1 MYTVRNAKTIVGI
14 TQPMTGT
21 KMEDKYEA
29 GYVRMRGKNEAVYI
43 KYSYQIKRQF
53 KMSLLQILHDFSN
66 SKDF

>member
-1 MYTVRNAKTIVGI
+1 MYNNRNAKTAVGT

-21 KMEDKYEA
+21 KMADTYEA
-29 GYVRMRGKNEAVYI
+29 GYVRMTGKTEVVNI
-43 KYSYQIKRQF
+43 KYSYPIKQQF

>member
-1 MYTVRNAKTIVGI
+1 MYNNRNAKTTLGT

-21 KMEDKYEA
+21 KMEDRYEA
-29 GYVRMRGKNEAVYI
+29 AYMRMGGKNEAVYI
-43 KYSYQIKRQF
+43 KYSYPIKQQF